1 MGGELRGRP
10 AGPPAADAR
19 GRSGGV
25 GRASSA
31 AAEEV
36 SDDLRR
42 RAGGL
47 LDRRRRTAGLSLL
60 AAGAMGA
67 VAAYQNGLVRR
78 LPEPPVPLFGAE
90 KVDASGEAYELLRT
104 PDASLGL

>member
-10 AGPPAADAR
+10 ARPPAADAR

-60 AAGAMGA
+60 AAGA
-67 VAAYQNGLVRR
+67 LVRR